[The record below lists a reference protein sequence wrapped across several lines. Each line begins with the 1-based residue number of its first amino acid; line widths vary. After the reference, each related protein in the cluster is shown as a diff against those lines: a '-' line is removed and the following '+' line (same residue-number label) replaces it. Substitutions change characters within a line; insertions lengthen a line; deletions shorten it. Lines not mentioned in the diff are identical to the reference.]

1 MESKA
6 QHKCTFLQNRNRL
19 TDRESRPVVAKGEEG
34 LERVER
40 EVGISRGKLGHTA
53 SKDMPAALH
62 REPSSASCDKSQQ
75 KRV

>member
-1 MESKA
+1 M
-6 QHKCTFLQNRNRL
+6 
-19 TDRESRPVVAKGEEG
+19 VAKGEEG
-34 LERVER
+34 MGRVER